1 MGSTSSLKYYQL
13 SMLFKWKH
21 CYTHVNR
28 NEPQNS
34 ALLGVIPLKPEAKG
48 LLVMANPHL
57 EHQLALGLWLSQCLV
72 CYRSVLPLA
81 NEARPTSILE
91 VSEKV
96 LLPRTLWKKA
106 MVSNVSGVMGLG
118 LFPREIQHTDAGN
131 F

>member
-13 SMLFKWKH
+13 STLFKWKH
-21 CYTHVNR
+21 CYTQVNR
-28 NEPQNS
+28 NKPQNS
-34 ALLGVIPLKPEAKG
+34 ALLGDTSEARSQG
-48 LLVMANPHL
+48 PPGDGQCRL
-57 EHQLALGLWLSQCLV
+57 EHKLALGLWLSQCLV

-81 NEARPTSILE
+81 NEACPTSILE